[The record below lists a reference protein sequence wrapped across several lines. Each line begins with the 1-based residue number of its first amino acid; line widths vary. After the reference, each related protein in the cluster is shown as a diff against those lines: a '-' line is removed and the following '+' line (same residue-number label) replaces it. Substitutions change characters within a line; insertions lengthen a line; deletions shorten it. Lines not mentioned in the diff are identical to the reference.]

1 MTEQQQ
7 KAAGIEAAT
16 VGNDDPRAME
26 QATADE
32 DSLENEQAEEAAERH
47 EPVVRPARDD
57 S

>member
-47 EPVVRPARDD
+47 EPVVRPARED